1 MRIIRLLL
9 PYLVADIT
17 ALALGC
23 ARPSHRDLNVMTM
36 PAVCDTA
43 PPHREGS
50 APVIPSL
57 AAPRAPFGAVVGAVS
72 EVGTG
77 LALPYATIDL
87 ARSDSAPP
95 GRLLAADSLG
105 GFALD
110 TIPSGTYRLR
120 VRFHLTIGSTYG
132 SSASRLPPWKRLS
145 LRCLT
150 FSALV
155 TDLGGCLKWQPNQR
169 LKLSGCGGRLKGNR
183 SVLIAAAAPRSLSA
197 IR

>member
-120 VRFHLTIGSTYG
+120 VRSFDHRFNVRELRIAPATVETLVV
-132 SSASRLPPWKRLS
+132 ALS
-145 LRCLT
+145 YFQCT
-150 FSALV
+150 
-155 TDLGGCLKWQPNQR
+155 GY
-169 LKLSGCGGRLKGNR
+169 
-183 SVLIAAAAPRSLSA
+183 
-197 IR
+197 